1 MTVKEHN
8 DEMNSTVEMGGADA
22 PLVSAHLAPT
32 QTTQTTLSVV
42 APTDMVGGYEFFAD
56 AGDGQS
62 YKVRVVRM

>member
-8 DEMNSTVEMGGADA
+8 DETNFTVEMGGADS
-22 PLVSAHLAPT
+22 PLVSAHLAP
-32 QTTQTTLSVV
+32 TQTTLSVV